1 MTQDGKNLGI
11 KGGDSSFELKYIIF
25 YKYAIY
31 LESFHILSSNIHLQL
46 SIWVYNLETQFF
58 S

>member
-46 SIWVYNLETQFF
+46 SI
-58 S
+58 